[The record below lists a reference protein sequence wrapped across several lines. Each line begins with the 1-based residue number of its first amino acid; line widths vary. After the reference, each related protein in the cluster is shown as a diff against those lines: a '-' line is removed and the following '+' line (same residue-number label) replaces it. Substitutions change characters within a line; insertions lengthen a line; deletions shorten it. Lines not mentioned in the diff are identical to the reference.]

1 MDIDSF
7 NPHKTYGK
15 DGLDY
20 SQLEE
25 DVSHEPLAQGQGLQ
39 AKQSGPKMPALNH
52 CDIFPLS
59 ATLLCWNGRS
69 IG

>member
-7 NPHKTYGK
+7 NPHKTYRK
-15 DGLDY
+15 RGLDY

-25 DVSHEPLAQGQGLQ
+25 DVSHEPLALGQGLQ
-39 AKQSGPKMPALNH
+39 AKQCGPRRPALNH
-52 CDIFPLS
+52 CDIFPLI